1 MKRKIYQQLLDWKT
15 SGTSKPLMVIG
26 ARQIGKTYTI
36 EQFGQAEFPH
46 MLVFNLTDR
55 DDVVELF
62 ARDVPTQRKFEL
74 LELLVEHPI
83 DYENTL
89 LFFDEVQESEEL
101 IEALKFVAEAQ
112 VDYHVICA
120 GSLLGVKLKR
130 FGRSF
135 PVGKVELLDMF
146 PMDFEEYLLACGQG
160 PLIEHIR
167 ECFLSDQQMVA
178 PLHEKC
184 LDFLRRY
191 LCVGGMPEA
200 VGNLLAGNND
210 VLRFNRSLIEDIQR
224 SYLSDMSKYV
234 KSPQEAARIEG
245 AYRSIPSQLGNNS
258 HKFQYSRIERSARER
273 EYGSALSWLISSGM
287 VYECHAV
294 SKALTPLRGFASPDT
309 FKLFLNDCGLLC
321 GLLELRFSLI
331 MLDEAFSYKGVLIE
345 NYVAS
350 QLAAQKATLHYWRSD
365 NNAEVDFLIDAE
377 EGIIP
382 LEVKAGTNKKTPSL
396 RVFLEKN
403 RVPYSIRL
411 TSRNFGFANEI
422 KSVPLYASFCI
433 PGLLGDSA
441 VRRHEGAVGR

>member
-1 MKRKIYQQLLDWKT
+1 MERKIYQQLLAWKA

-46 MLVFNLTDR
+46 MLTFNLTDR
-55 DDVVELF
+55 GDIVELF
-62 ARDVPTQRKFEL
+62 ARAVPTRRKFEL
-74 LELLVEHPI
+74 LELLIEQPI

-112 VDYHVICA
+112 THYHVICA

-146 PMDFEEYLLACGQG
+146 PMDFEEYLLACGQR
-160 PLIEHIR
+160 PLIEHVW

-184 LDFLRRY
+184 LDLLRRY

-200 VGNLLAGNND
+200 VGTLLAGGND
-210 VLRFNRSLIEDIQR
+210 VLRFNRSLIENIQR

-245 AYRSIPSQLGNNS
+245 VYRSIPSQLGNNS
-258 HKFQYSRIERSARER
+258 HKFQYSRIEKSARQR
-273 EYGSALSWLISSGM
+273 EYGSALSWLTSSGM

-294 SKALTPLRGFASPDT
+294 TKALTPLKGFANPDT

-321 GLLELRFSLI
+321 GLLDIRFSLI
-331 MLDEAFSYKGVLIE
+331 MLDAAFSYKGVLIE

-350 QLAAQKATLHYWRSD
+350 QLAAKKLTLHYWRSD
-365 NNAEVDFLIDAE
+365 NNAEVDFLIDTE

-403 RVPYSIRL
+403 RAPYSVRL

-422 KSVPLYASFCI
+422 KSIPLYASFCV
-433 PGLLGDSA
+433 PELVGDS
-441 VRRHEGAVGR
+441 GRA